1 MSFDDVSLNGTV
13 QVIPSLLEEAPLAA
27 NDPESIT
34 CEPQTTVDDSDKVAR
49 LELEKKNEE
58 LEKKEENFKKK
69 IAELEKNIE
78 GLEKKNEDFMKKDED
93 SKKEI
98 ELRRQMI

>member
-1 MSFDDVSLNGTV
+1 MMTFDDVSLNGTV
-13 QVIPSLLEEAPLAA
+13 QVIPSLMEEAPLAA

-58 LEKKEENFKKK
+58 LEKKRK
-69 IAELEKNIE
+69 ILKRKLQI
-78 GLEKKNEDFMKKDED
+78 
-93 SKKEI
+93 
-98 ELRRQMI
+98 